1 MDFSPFL
8 EKCRELLNEWKSSLL
23 IGLASAIFIII
34 LPRSPQSEWVTL
46 AFIIAYAMAS
56 LSIASFIVKIINLI
70 HTKRTQKKEDRAKNE
85 KLAIFKSQ
93 QIDTAKLILNEMST
107 SQKRILR
114 KLLSGPSMF
123 DSNSF
128 IRTSMREDLHFLLA
142 RNFIILID
150 QLSSSKAIFQ
160 LNELFTDIIFSEQQ
174 NEIAFYTDELLLKY
188 KDEIQTLLNNFV
200 STNPKI
206 KLPKS
211 IIADRFS
218 YEPAFNFHWDKIEL
232 TIRFNPHYKEMFES
246 RLNTELK
253 EFATYELIEAE

>member
-56 LSIASFIVKIINLI
+56 LSIASFIVKIINII
-70 HTKRTQKKEDRAKNE
+70 HIKRTQNKEDSAKKE
-85 KLAIFKSQ
+85 KLALFKSK
-93 QIDTAKLILNEMST
+93 QIDTAKLILNEMSS

-123 DSNSF
+123 DSYSHT
-128 IRTSMREDLHFLLA
+128 RTSMREDLRFLLA
-142 RNFIILID
+142 RSFIILID
-150 QLSSSKAIFQ
+150 ELSSSKAIFQ
-160 LNELFTDIIFSEQQ
+160 LNELFTDIVLSDRQK
-174 NEIAFYTDELLLKY
+174 EIAFYTDELLLKY
-188 KDEIQTLLNNFV
+188 KDEIPTILNNFI

-211 IIADRFS
+211 IIADRFN
-218 YEPAFNFHWDKIEL
+218 YEPALNFYWDKFEL
-232 TIRFNPHYKEMFES
+232 TIRFTPHYKEMFES
-246 RLNTELK
+246 RLNIELS
-253 EFATYELIEAE
+253 EFAIYELIEAE

>member
-23 IGLASAIFIII
+23 IGLASAIFIVI

-56 LSIASFIVKIINLI
+56 LSIASFIVKIINLM
-70 HTKRTQKKEDRAKNE
+70 HTKRNQKKENRAKE
-85 KLAIFKSQ
+85 ESLALLKSQ
-93 QIDTAKLILNEMST
+93 QINTAKLILNEMSS

-123 DSNSF
+123 DSYSLT
-128 IRTSMREDLHFLLA
+128 RTSMREDLRFLQE
-142 RNFIILID
+142 RDFIILID

-174 NEIAFYTDELLLKY
+174 KEIAFYTDEFLLSY
-188 KDEIQTLLNNFV
+188 KDEIPNLLNNFV

-211 IIADRFS
+211 IIADRFK
-218 YEPAFNFHWDKIEL
+218 YGPALNFYWDKHEL

-246 RLNTELK
+246 RLNTELN
-253 EFATYELIEAE
+253 ESATYELIEAE